1 MNLLIIFQVSMLNMV
16 KIWILF
22 ATMAVALTFIEEGNK
37 YKLDLVYSSLS
48 WQLGYSDIMLL

>member
-22 ATMAVALTFIEEGNK
+22 ATMSVALTFIEEGNK
-37 YKLDLVYSSLS
+37 YKLDLVNSSLS